1 MKIVQD
7 PSVYGFKAET
17 GLFIPAGDI
26 SLFPGLLKS
35 IRIKVQR
42 EADKVSRMYEHYKDI
57 HESGFATSR
66 ECTLMNKWEEKLQ
79 TLEGFINTLA
89 EFQSFLEQK
98 GGKK

>member
-26 SLFPGLLKS
+26 SLFPGLLKA